1 MDRQVLTHSFPK
13 RRSSDLKGRREVSVH
28 ELMKDVGGT
37 NCLGLFRMASLPT
50 RRSPPH
56 ASTAWLLAEA
66 HVTRQCFAVILR
78 DNYDQRS
85 RDIRILSGVVR
96 ARRAITIRLVATSFR
111 KSFES

>member
-1 MDRQVLTHSFPK
+1 
-13 RRSSDLKGRREVSVH
+13 
-28 ELMKDVGGT
+28 MKDVGGT

-96 ARRAITIRLVATSFR
+96 ARRAISIRLEQHRTKLDR
-111 KSFES
+111 KSTRLNSSHSCATRMQSSA

>member
-1 MDRQVLTHSFPK
+1 
-13 RRSSDLKGRREVSVH
+13 
-28 ELMKDVGGT
+28 MKDVGGT

-56 ASTAWLLAEA
+56 ASTAWVLAEA

-96 ARRAITIRLVATSFR
+96 ARRAISRRLVATSFR
-111 KSFES
+111 KSFDSSPMSSADRNRHV

>member
-1 MDRQVLTHSFPK
+1 
-13 RRSSDLKGRREVSVH
+13 
-28 ELMKDVGGT
+28 MKDVGGT

-56 ASTAWLLAEA
+56 ASTALLLAEA

-85 RDIRILSGVVR
+85 RDIRILYGVVR
-96 ARRAITIRLVATSFR
+96 ARRAISIRLVATRSEEHTSELQSLMRISYALFCMQ
-111 KSFES
+111 KQKQK